1 MSAWQRK
8 ALLSAA
14 NPAHTVNAITA
25 SFGIVY
31 EKNFILCGVGKPE
44 NLSPKQ
50 ACLGGLYRKNEVLNW
65 AGSLR
70 HARSAPL
77 KPAQSL
83 NTFVV
88 FLLLR
93 FFLDPE
99 LFKKIIVP
107 HWTGL

>member
-31 EKNFILCGVGKPE
+31 EKKFILCGVGKPE

-50 ACLGGLYRKNEVLNW
+50 ACLGVVQKERSLKLGRKLE
-65 AGSLR
+65 ACTKR
-70 HARSAPL
+70 TIETRTKFEYFCCFSA
-77 KPAQSL
+77 ASI
-83 NTFVV
+83 
-88 FLLLR
+88 FLG
-93 FFLDPE
+93 P
-99 LFKKIIVP
+99 
-107 HWTGL
+107 